1 MQQLPHE
8 RNSKFRILIDT
19 CVRLDLAKDYHQQA
33 QLGILEELIELGE
46 ISLIV
51 PRVIVEEFARNRARV
66 IDDSSRSLSTTLK
79 RVKEAV
85 DKFGDPRRKRM
96 VLRQLNDVDHRLPTL
111 GEAALMVEQHGLKS
125 REGLLKS
132 WTPSTS

>member
-1 MQQLPHE
+1 MRRDAAAPARTKQQ
-8 RNSKFRILIDT
+8 FRILIDT
-19 CVRLDLAKDYHQQA
+19 CVWLDLAKDYHQQA

-79 RVKEAV
+79 RVKEAE
-85 DKFGDPRRKRM
+85 DKVRRPATQAHGVASAKR
-96 VLRQLNDVDHRLPTL
+96 R
-111 GEAALMVEQHGLKS
+111 
-125 REGLLKS
+125 
-132 WTPSTS
+132 